1 MIYVTIPVH
10 NEQHTIGVLLW
21 KIRSVLTEQGSDFG
35 ILVADDASTDATA
48 DVLEPYRR
56 VLPLTV
62 FRHEKRRGYAA
73 SLEHLLRE
81 AVARSEYP
89 RRDAV
94 LMLQADFTDGPEA
107 IPEMVR
113 RFQGGADLISG
124 VASRD
129 GRMPLG
135 VRLARRGAAMLSRA
149 LPIPGEIQ
157 DPFCGFRL
165 YRLMTL
171 KKALS
176 AGPSRDGR
184 LLRHDGWAANAELL
198 LTTRPYVRR
207 AEQVEFRS
215 DYDRRY
221 RESRFRV
228 LPELWSVYRAVR
240 DRRLRNAGSPA
251 PLRAES

>member
-1 MIYVTIPVH
+1 MIYVAIPVH

-21 KIRSVLTEQGSDFG
+21 RIRAVLTEAGRDFR
-35 ILVADDASTDATA
+35 ILVADDASTDETA

-62 FRHEKRRGYAA
+62 FRHERRRGYAA
-73 SLEHLLRE
+73 SLERLLRE

-94 LMLQADFTDGPEA
+94 LVLQADFTDGPEA

-113 RFQGGADLISG
+113 RFQGGADLIAG
-124 VASRD
+124 VASPD
-129 GRMPLG
+129 GAMPRT
-135 VRLARRGAAMLSRA
+135 VRIARRGAWMLSRG
-149 LPIPGEIQ
+149 LPFPGEIE

-171 KKALS
+171 KKALG
-176 AGPSRDGR
+176 AAPADDGR
-184 LLRHDGWAANAELL
+184 FLRHDGWAANAELL

-228 LPELWSVYRAVR
+228 FPELWSVFRAVR
-240 DRRLRNAGSPA
+240 DRRLRDAAVSPT
-251 PLRAES
+251 